1 MPVSPFRRHPIT
13 RRTASRLLLS
23 TLAMPA
29 LGRRWSGAAQE
40 DPIALGVMVEVVND
54 RAGLDL
60 VAGQIGRVPAIVM
73 FHVQWGNE
81 GGRFDRGLFD
91 FLHERGA
98 APLVTW
104 EPWNPIYAGGVAVFD
119 QPEFALRTILNGDWD
134 AYIDS
139 WAEGVAAFG
148 QPVFLRFGH
157 EMNGNWY
164 PWSVWTNGNTAA
176 EFVAAWRYLVDR
188 FAAAGADNVRWVWS
202 PNALLSGSAA
212 ELLSL
217 YPGDDAVHYV
227 GISGFNWGTTVQ
239 PWGVAGWQSFAE
251 IFTATYGLL
260 GEMTTKPLII
270 AEMASAEEGGDKA
283 AWILDA
289 YLTQLP
295 QHFPRIRA
303 VTWFN
308 IEKETDWRFSSS
320 PASLEAFI
328 TAAEAPYFQGQL
340 T

>member
-23 TLAMPA
+23 TLALPA
-29 LGRRWSGAAQE
+29 LGRRWSVAAQE

-148 QPVFLRFGH
+148 QPDRK
-157 EMNGNWY
+157 
-164 PWSVWTNGNTAA
+164 SV
-176 EFVAAWRYLVDR
+176 V
-188 FAAAGADNVRWVWS
+188 
-202 PNALLSGSAA
+202 
-212 ELLSL
+212 
-217 YPGDDAVHYV
+217 
-227 GISGFNWGTTVQ
+227 
-239 PWGVAGWQSFAE
+239 
-251 IFTATYGLL
+251 
-260 GEMTTKPLII
+260 
-270 AEMASAEEGGDKA
+270 
-283 AWILDA
+283 
-289 YLTQLP
+289 
-295 QHFPRIRA
+295 
-303 VTWFN
+303 
-308 IEKETDWRFSSS
+308 
-320 PASLEAFI
+320 
-328 TAAEAPYFQGQL
+328 
-340 T
+340 